1 MLDMLNNSYV
11 FNGIVSVISTLVLFL
26 LCRTD
31 DKPCSWKVYLKHLVL
46 VFLILVILEY
56 LKPLVMKGGD
66 NVPSQIDVNIGN
78 PDF

>member
-46 VFLILVILEY
+46 VFLILVTLEY
-56 LKPLVMKGGD
+56 LKPLIMKGGS
-66 NVPSQIDVNIGN
+66 NVSSQPDVNIGN

>member
-11 FNGIVSVISTLVLFL
+11 LNGIVAIVSTLVLFL

-46 VFLILVILEY
+46 VFVILVALEY
-56 LKPLVMKGGD
+56 LKPLVMKGGA
-66 NVPSQIDVNIGN
+66 NVASQPDVNIGN

>member
-56 LKPLVMKGGD
+56 LKPLVMKGGA
-66 NVPSQIDVNIGN
+66 NVASQIDVNIGN

>member
-1 MLDMLNNSYV
+1 MLDMLNNSYAL
-11 FNGIVSVISTLVLFL
+11 NGIVAVVSTLVLFL

-31 DKPCSWKVYLKHLVL
+31 DKPCSWKVYLKHMVL
-46 VFLILVILEY
+46 VFVILVALEY

-66 NVPSQIDVNIGN
+66 VIASQPDINIGN